1 MSWFLEDEAKP
12 AAKKKRKLA
21 EPEKFRVIMLNDD
34 YTTMDFVV
42 DILMM
47 VFHKNADDA
56 ARIMLDIHRTGR
68 GTAGIYPFDIA
79 RTKAEQAHSIARQHE
94 FPLRCLVE
102 KV

>member
-1 MSWFLEDEAKP
+1 MPWVLGNGTDL

-21 EPEKFRVIMLNDD
+21 EPEEFRVIMLNDD

-42 DILMM
+42 DILMAI
-47 VFHKNADDA
+47 FHKNAEDA
-56 ARIMLDIHRTGR
+56 ARIMLDIHREGR
-68 GTAGIYPFDIA
+68 GTAGIYLFDIA
-79 RTKAEQAHSIARQHE
+79 QTKAEQAQATARQQG

>member
-1 MSWFLEDEAKP
+1 MPWFLENETKP
-12 AAKKKRKLA
+12 AAKKKRKLT
-21 EPEKFRVIMLNDD
+21 EPENFRVIMLNDD

-47 VFHKNADDA
+47 VFHKSADDA

-102 KV
+102 KI

>member
-1 MSWFLEDEAKP
+1 MPWFLGTETDL

-21 EPEKFRVIMLNDD
+21 EPENFRVIMLNDD

-42 DILMM
+42 DILMEI
-47 VFHKNADDA
+47 FHKSADDA
-56 ARIMLDIHRTGR
+56 AHIMMDIHRTGR

-79 RTKAEQAHSIARQHE
+79 RTKAEQAHTLARQHE

-102 KV
+102 RI

>member
-1 MSWFLEDEAKP
+1 MPWFLDNETDL
-12 AAKKKRKLA
+12 AARKKRKLA

-42 DILMM
+42 DILITI
-47 VFHKNADDA
+47 FNKSAEDA
-56 ARIMLDIHRTGR
+56 ARVMMDIHRTGR

-79 RTKAEQAHSIARQHE
+79 RTKAEQAHTLARQHE

-102 KV
+102 KI

>member
-1 MSWFLEDEAKP
+1 MPWELGNETDLAE
-12 AAKKKRKLA
+12 KKKRKLA

-42 DILMM
+42 EILMAI
-47 VFHKNADDA
+47 FHKNADDA
-56 ARIMLDIHRTGR
+56 ARIMLDIHRKGR

-79 RTKAEQAHSIARQHE
+79 RTKAEQAQARAREQG

-102 KV
+102 KI